1 MKRMTSAQLWG
12 GPKSMRKTKERLA
25 RAQLLRVAARDR
37 AMELAQKHESSPVG
51 RRATYAQRRRLAQLQ
66 AL

>member
-1 MKRMTSAQLWG
+1 MKRMTSGQLWS

-25 RAQLLRVAARDR
+25 RAQLLRAAARER
-37 AMELAQKHESSPVG
+37 AMELAQKHESSLVG
-51 RRATYAQRRRLAQLQ
+51 RRATYAQRRRVAQLQ